1 MTMKKFVPLMIIG
14 AFLLNGCAYMQQWN
28 PWAEEKP
35 QEEVRESKVNP
46 FLWQAS
52 LDKLGFMPIQSKN
65 QDTGVIVTGWYNE
78 SPKAKEQFKLEV
90 QILSKELRSDGV
102 KVKGQSRKLVN
113 GEWQTE
119 NMSLEMEQVIELS
132 ILKRARILY
141 QQSFI
146 Q

>member
-14 AFLLNGCAYMQQWN
+14 VFLLNGCSYMQQWN

-35 QEEVRESKVNP
+35 QEKVYESNVNP

-65 QDTGVIVTGWYNE
+65 QETGVIVTDWYKE
-78 SPKAKEQFKLEV
+78 TPKAKEQFKLEV
-90 QILSKELRSDGV
+90 RVVCKELRSDGV
-102 KVKGQSRKLVN
+102 KVQGQSRKLVN
-113 GEWQTE
+113 GEWKTE
-119 NMSLEMEQVIELS
+119 DMSLQMEQVIELS

-141 QQSFI
+141 QNSFN

>member
-1 MTMKKFVPLMIIG
+1 MKKFVPLMIIG

-78 SPKAKEQFKLEV
+78 SQKAKEQFKLEV

>member
-1 MTMKKFVPLMIIG
+1 MKKFVPLMIIG

-35 QEEVRESKVNP
+35 QEEVRESKVNL

>member
-1 MTMKKFVPLMIIG
+1 MTMKKFVPLVIIG

-35 QEEVRESKVNP
+35 QTEIHESKVNP

-52 LDKLGFMPIQSKN
+52 LDKLGFMSIQSKN
-65 QDTGVIVTGWYNE
+65 QETGIIETDWYKE
-78 SPKAKEQFKLEV
+78 SPKAKEQFKLQV
-90 QILSKELRSDGV
+90 HILSKELRSDGV
-102 KVKGQSRKLVN
+102 KVEGQSRKLVN
-113 GEWQTE
+113 GKWQIE
-119 NMSLEMEQVIELS
+119 NMSLQMEQVIELS

-141 QQSFI
+141 QQSFN